1 MGTRLY
7 NLSTQEPGFEPVGVC
22 ENIKG
27 GRLATQSTR
36 DAALVTQMRCT
47 NHGRRIVCRGGIQG
61 QPSTFVISGVDPEI
75 PGQVYPLATAE
86 RILARQ
92 RVRVTPG
99 YYFQIRGLFL
109 PTGPAQQFTL
119 GEWKE
124 GKPGGS
130 VRIDVTWSNGFDT
143 SSNSV
148 KINPAGSLL
157 EYKALPTATGGCW
170 DVLEVKEASLFSP
183 QEPGWTEGLTADI
196 TIVAIG
202 GARPLDIVVYES
214 PALAVH
220 DDTHRE
226 GTVSGYVSPLP
237 IEYPIT
243 GQSYPTQAVFGS
255 HQANKSIGDQRS
267 VWGPVLFNWSSW
279 NEDTAAVTATEG
291 AAVSV
296 TQTAFRDLS
305 STGITSYAST
315 NPGWSVAS
323 GAYARNIEQSGS
335 LELRDKNGC
344 IPVTVRAWARVTSVA
359 HTGTIRFQT
368 ADYAY
373 RDLTVTGST
382 AFQWYSGLAWIRV
395 PVHASLDSLLQ
406 VLCKVGGVGQVME
419 VRHVSVEYG
428 DGHAVE
434 Q

>member
-1 MGTRLY
+1 
-7 NLSTQEPGFEPVGVC
+7 
-22 ENIKG
+22 
-27 GRLATQSTR
+27 
-36 DAALVTQMRCT
+36 
-47 NHGRRIVCRGGIQG
+47 
-61 QPSTFVISGVDPEI
+61 
-75 PGQVYPLATAE
+75 
-86 RILARQ
+86 
-92 RVRVTPG
+92 
-99 YYFQIRGLFL
+99 
-109 PTGPAQQFTL
+109 
-119 GEWKE
+119 
-124 GKPGGS
+124 
-130 VRIDVTWSNGFDT
+130 
-143 SSNSV
+143 
-148 KINPAGSLL
+148 
-157 EYKALPTATGGCW
+157 
-170 DVLEVKEASLFSP
+170 
-183 QEPGWTEGLTADI
+183 
-196 TIVAIG
+196 
-202 GARPLDIVVYES
+202 VYES

-226 GTVSGYVSPLP
+226 GTVSGYQSPLP
-237 IEYPIT
+237 FEYPIT
-243 GQSYPTQAVFGS
+243 GHSYPTQAVFGS

-291 AAVSV
+291 TAVSI